1 MKPGDVKSN
10 TYIKSSKEVNGKNL
24 KFKIGDNVRISK
36 YKNVF
41 FKSYTPSWSEE
52 IFVIKKVKSTVSWT
66 YVVNDLK
73 GEEIENVL
81 QMNCQ
86 KQIKKNLELKK

>member
-41 FKSYTPSWSEE
+41 FKSNTPSWSEE
-52 IFVIKKVKSTVSWT
+52 IFVIKNVKSTVSWT